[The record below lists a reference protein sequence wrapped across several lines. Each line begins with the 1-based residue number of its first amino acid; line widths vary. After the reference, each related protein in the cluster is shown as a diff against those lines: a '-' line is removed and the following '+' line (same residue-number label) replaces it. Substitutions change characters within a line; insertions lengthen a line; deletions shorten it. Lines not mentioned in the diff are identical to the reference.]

1 MVIESIRVPLMVRVS
16 EGITATVWGWA
27 VAIDGTIITD
37 ESGDA
42 VYFSVNRADIERE
55 IRRLGVFIANSVR
68 NPTSE
73 A

>member
-1 MVIESIRVPLMVRVS
+1 MVIESIRVPLTVRVS

-27 VAIDGTIITD
+27 VAIDATIVTD
-37 ESGDA
+37 ESDDA

-55 IRRLGVFIANSVR
+55 IRRLGVFIANEIR